1 MTSSPT
7 PIQPLPA
14 KPLALTCHPAT
25 PCPLDLQLS
34 VSLAAAGSETGAGW
48 LLHYRIAG
56 DTAGLL
62 VPPPCTPGPADGL
75 WQHTCLEAF
84 VARAGEPAYQEFN
97 FSPSG
102 QWAAYRFSTERV
114 RDLPA
119 EAAAAPFAPELVLVE
134 QPQAFDLQVWLPREA
149 LPPAATGAPLVLGL
163 SAVLE
168 TRDGELS
175 YWALHHPAARPDFHH
190 RAGLAHV
197 LDLPPFPSAP
207 INPA

>member
-14 KPLALTCHPAT
+14 RPLALTCHPAT

-48 LLHYRIAG
+48 LLHYRITG

-62 VPPPCTPGPADGL
+62 IPPPDTPGPADGL

-84 VARAGEPAYQEFN
+84 VAAEGDAAYREFN

-102 QWAAYRFSTERV
+102 QWAGYRFAGERQ
-114 RDLPA
+114 RDTSPAPDLPA
-119 EAAAAPFAPELVLVE
+119 PAMQLAITPTCLTLDVH
-134 QPQAFDLQVWLPREA
+134 LPLAA
-149 LPPAATGAPLVLGL
+149 LPSPAQNFALALC
-163 SAVLE
+163 AVIE
-168 TRDGELS
+168 EHDGRLS
-175 YWALHHPAARPDFHH
+175 YWALQHPQARPDFHH
-190 RAGLAHV
+190 PAGRSLR
-197 LDLPPFPSAP
+197 LNS
-207 INPA
+207 